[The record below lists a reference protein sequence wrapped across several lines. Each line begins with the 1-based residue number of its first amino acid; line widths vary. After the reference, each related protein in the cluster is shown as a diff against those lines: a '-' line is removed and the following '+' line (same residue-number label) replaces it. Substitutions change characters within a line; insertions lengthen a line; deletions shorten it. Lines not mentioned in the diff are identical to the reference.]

1 MKRRALYLLLLCFL
15 FNSVVAQQFT
25 TQTENG
31 VTQIKDSVEYRPSS
45 GGLKQFQKPVYRG
58 MSLHLDVASPIMGA
72 INGKVYNA
80 EVQIDVNLYRRLYPI
95 LEVGYTDAQKTFY
108 NGTSFSTTAPFF
120 RLGINYGLLKPF
132 RDNGTMRS
140 VKNYP
145 FIGVRYGM
153 SFMNYNIENVTVTAD
168 YWGKDQSL
176 NYKKPFVYS
185 GWIEIVGGVR
195 IDIYKGLTM
204 GWSVR
209 LNTALHTSAA
219 DKSYVWYVPGYGKAA
234 STAFSFNYTIGY
246 TFYNDKNQ

>member
-1 MKRRALYLLLLCFL
+1 MNRRVLHIVFLCFL
-15 FNSVVAQQFT
+15 VQVVVAQQIT
-25 TQTENG
+25 THTENG
-31 VTQIKDSVEYRPSS
+31 VTHIQDSTEYRPSS

-58 MSLHLDVASPIMGA
+58 MSVHLDLASPSMGA

-95 LEVGYTDAQKTFY
+95 LEIGYTDARKTFY
-108 NGTSFSTTAPFF
+108 NGTDFHTSAPFF
-120 RLGINYGLLKPF
+120 RFGINYGLLKPF

-140 VKNYP
+140 VKSYP
-145 FIGVRYGM
+145 FVGVRYAM
-153 SFMNYNIENVTVTAD
+153 SFMNYNISNVSISD
-168 YWGKDQSL
+168 SYWGSEQSM

-185 GWIEIVGGVR
+185 GWIEIVGGIR
-195 IDIYKGLTM
+195 IDLHKGLTM

-209 LNTALHTSAA
+209 LNTALHTTAT